1 MKSHR
6 SVPRSGREK
15 GMALFIAILLLLVVT
30 VMGIALMFTA
40 SLEQT
45 LTGTENRISKIFYA
59 ADSGI
64 EYGAAMLNSQ
74 IVYAGGPMPVGV
86 SSYYPDSPAADM
98 IVTIAPPVLL
108 GYSIKPGDQIQSSGK
123 GYGSSQVV
131 ENLYTLTSSARST
144 KIEASKTIDADV
156 GIYPKLLSIPE

>member
-1 MKSHR
+1 
-6 SVPRSGREK
+6 
-15 GMALFIAILLLLVVT
+15 MALFIAILLLLVVT

-74 IVYAGGPMPVGV
+74 LVYAGGPMPVGV
-86 SSYYPDSPAADM
+86 NSYYPDSPAADM
-98 IVTIAPPVLL
+98 LVTIAPPVLL

-156 GIYPKLLSIPE
+156 GIYPKLLAIPE